1 MSLQTP
7 TRRAILGACMAA
19 IFSTGSPTWA
29 FDMLPDPKLHMPGK
43 QLIKVGDGKA
53 AIYWSVVDVNK
64 ASYGGEGKIAWA
76 FVRNNP
82 IPAKHAGAES
92 WYKSQLQGIVKGLGG
107 EQPKTILASM
117 EMAGSNVVPE
127 GPPFAA
133 DFNLIYD
140 KREQVTGNIYALKV
154 LQGRGRLIVLDI
166 SPGEQRALPAPAADF
181 ARLWGKRLKDMHPD
195 ESR

>member
-1 MSLQTP
+1 MSPQTL
-7 TRRAILGACMAA
+7 TRRAMLGATAA
-19 IFSTGSPTWA
+19 ILSIGSPARA
-29 FDMLPDPKLHMPGK
+29 FDMLPDPKLHLPGK
-43 QLIKVGDGKA
+43 QLIKVGEGKA

-64 ASYGGEGKIAWA
+64 ASYGGEGKIVWA
-76 FVRNNP
+76 FVQNNP
-82 IPAKHAGAES
+82 VPAKRAEAEA
-92 WYKSQLQGIVKGLGG
+92 WYKSQLQGIVKGLGD
-107 EQPKTILASM
+107 EQPKKIFASL
-117 EMAGSNVVPE
+117 EMAGSSVVAE

-133 DFNLIYD
+133 NFNLIYD

-181 ARLWGKRLKDMHPD
+181 ARLWGKRLKDMRPD

>member
-1 MSLQTP
+1 
-7 TRRAILGACMAA
+7 
-19 IFSTGSPTWA
+19 
-29 FDMLPDPKLHMPGK
+29 
-43 QLIKVGDGKA
+43 
-53 AIYWSVVDVNK
+53 
-64 ASYGGEGKIAWA
+64 
-76 FVRNNP
+76 
-82 IPAKHAGAES
+82 
-92 WYKSQLQGIVKGLGG
+92 
-107 EQPKTILASM
+107 
-117 EMAGSNVVPE
+117 MAGSNVVPE